1 MRFISVL
8 SGAALTV
15 GLALATPAQAATITT
30 FTGADDG
37 ADTGGPFPNSSAAR
51 SSFLTA
57 ASALGNTSITHGLD
71 HQILGLPSGIWL
83 NGDGTWTSSMSI
95 LSCSNGLTCVS
106 NTTFGN
112 QYGFNIPGGGPTN
125 KFLAINDATVTFND
139 NFPTYAFGFV
149 ATGLNGTNV
158 TITFN
163 DGALETLT
171 LIGNSN
177 GGVQYFGFTDTSAFT
192 SMTLSNLTSDYWG
205 IDSVNFTFN
214 EPTTTPLP
222 AALPLF
228 ASGLGA
234 LGLLARRR
242 KRKNAAALAAA

>member
-1 MRFISVL
+1 MRSGLIFAGTAAAFI
-8 SGAALTV
+8 A
-15 GLALATPAQAATITT
+15 GLALAAPAHAGTINV
-30 FTGADDG
+30 FTGADNG
-37 ADTGGPFPNSSAAR
+37 SAIIGPFPNSTAAF
-51 SSFLTA
+51 SNFLTA
-57 ASALGNTSITHGLD
+57 ASAFGNTSITHGVD
-71 HQILGLPSGIWL
+71 HQTLGDSFGTWL
-83 NGDGTWTSSMSI
+83 NGDGTWTSSMS
-95 LSCSNGLTCVS
+95 SCSNGLTCVS
-106 NTTFGN
+106 NTTNGN
-112 QYGFNIPGGGPTN
+112 QYGFNLPGGTAS
-125 KFLAINDATVTFND
+125 KFIAINNATVTFND
-139 NFPTYAFGFV
+139 NFPTYAFGLAV
-149 ATGLNGTNV
+149 TGLNGTNV

-177 GGVQYFGFTDTSAFT
+177 GGAQYFGFTDTSAFT
-192 SMTLSNLTSDYWG
+192 SITLSNLTSDYWG
-205 IDSVNFTFN
+205 IDNINFTFN